1 MQTQGG
7 GAKVAKPE
15 RMVGCTDT
23 RDRTRQEVVSLIRSA
38 GQIARID
45 IAAET
50 GVSPGTITAITQE
63 MIQAGLVEEVA
74 PEAGRAAAGR
84 GQPRVSLK
92 LRGEAHLVAGIKV
105 SFRTLSVVLMDFEG
119 NTVDEHVSQLS
130 APRLSAE
137 ALAGEIGALLD
148 DATAGIGRK
157 TEDIS
162 GLGVGLAGTIDAI
175 EGFVHWSPS
184 LTERNVQLRDTLE
197 AALPMPV
204 FLDNDANLVAKAEQL
219 FGEAR
224 GVRDFIVVTI
234 EQGVGMGIAINGEI
248 FRGTRGCGTE
258 FGHTKVHLDGALCRC
273 GQRGC
278 LEAYVADYAL
288 LREAEVSMPAAA
300 DKTPEERLELLFDA
314 AHAGDPTARSIITR
328 ASRMFAMGLAN
339 LVNIFDPSLLILSGE
354 RMSRGFLYSDD
365 VLAAMR
371 DSVVQ
376 VDAPPPE
383 VKIHEWGDQMWAKGA
398 AAFAMEGVTEI
409 AVRRLA
415 EDA

>member
-1 MQTQGG
+1 
-7 GAKVAKPE
+7 VAKLD
-15 RMVGCTDT
+15 RAAGSGDT
-23 RDRTRQEVVSLIRSA
+23 RDKTRQQVVALIRSA

-45 IAAET
+45 IAAAT
-50 GVSPGTITAITQE
+50 GVSPATITAITQE

-74 PEAGRAAAGR
+74 PEAGRSAAGR
-84 GQPRVSLK
+84 GRPRVSLK
-92 LRGEAHLVAGIKV
+92 LRGDAHLVAGIKV
-105 SFRTLSVVLMDFEG
+105 SFRVLSLVMIDFEG
-119 NTVDEHVSQLS
+119 NTVAEHVRPLT
-130 APRLSAE
+130 APRLAPDDMVRD
-137 ALAGEIGALLD
+137 IQALLTE
-148 DATAGIGRK
+148 ATAQLGLGIDG
-157 TEDIS
+157 IS

-184 LTERNVQLRDTLE
+184 LTKRNIALRDLLE

-234 EQGVGMGIAINGEI
+234 EQGVGMGIVIDGEV
-248 FRGTRGCGTE
+248 FRGTRGCGAE

-288 LREAEVSMPAAA
+288 LREADVSIPLSTG
-300 DKTPEERLELLFDA
+300 KTPEERLALLFDA
-314 AHAGDPTARSIITR
+314 AHEGDPTACSIVRR

-339 LVNIFDPSLLILSGE
+339 LVNIFDPRLVILSGE
-354 RMSRGFLYSDD
+354 RMSHDFLYSDE
-365 VLAAMR
+365 VLTEMHNA
-371 DSVVQ
+371 VVQ

-383 VKIHEWGDQMWAKGA
+383 VKIHKWGDQMWAKGA
-398 AAFAMEGVTEI
+398 AAYAMEGVTEL

-415 EDA
+415 VDA